1 MGKENILHDEHWGTI
16 WAHLIGN
23 NCIIFSLNAK
33 ELSAQHIPLLR
44 NTSSPSPW
52 KSPDELTAILQGC
65 CDTTQATECAVSLQL
80 LKPRTQLNT
89 VLVAGAF
96 CPQTADNRH

>member
-44 NTSSPSPW
+44 NTWSPSP
-52 KSPDELTAILQGC
+52 
-65 CDTTQATECAVSLQL
+65 
-80 LKPRTQLNT
+80 
-89 VLVAGAF
+89 
-96 CPQTADNRH
+96 